1 MTTSRPVYP
10 VAPYTAIGPRCRE
23 RSGIAA
29 KIQSC
34 HEAPRDHDRGVV
46 TAFEGDEV
54 LQVAR
59 LMRDRG
65 VGSVVICDPQGD
77 PPR

>member
-1 MTTSRPVYP
+1 MQLREIMT
-10 VAPYTAIGPRCRE
+10 A
-23 RSGIAA
+23 
-29 KIQSC
+29 
-34 HEAPRDHDRGVV
+34 VV